1 MNYAPRSV
9 HTDATAMQTNMP
21 EPQTR
26 VVKRLSPTQSGALK
40 HAERYGSALICV
52 RYRRDLH
59 TMTRYTTVEII
70 VDEGPVR
77 RRDGAR
83 IVAVR
88 LMPDTEALRRR
99 LISLGA
105 LWNGH
110 ARCWYLPRSTAKSLN
125 LLDQVVRD

>member
-1 MNYAPRSV
+1 
-9 HTDATAMQTNMP
+9 MQTNTNTP
-21 EPQTR
+21 ALQTR

-40 HAERYGSALICV
+40 HAQRYGAALICV

-59 TMTRYTTVEII
+59 AMTRYTTVEIV

-77 RRDGAR
+77 LRAGAR

-88 LMPDTEALRRR
+88 LTSDTEALRRR

-105 LWNGH
+105 LWNGR
-110 ARCWYLPRSTAKSLN
+110 ARCWYLPRSTAKTLN

>member
-1 MNYAPRSV
+1 
-9 HTDATAMQTNMP
+9 MQTNTP
-21 EPQTR
+21 AHQTR

-40 HAERYGSALICV
+40 HAQRYGRALICV

-59 TMTRYTTVEII
+59 TMTRYTTVEIV

-83 IVAVR
+83 IVAIR
-88 LMPDTEALRRR
+88 LTADTEAMRRQ
-99 LISLGA
+99 LIALGA
-105 LWNGH
+105 LWSGRS
-110 ARCWYLPRSTAKSLN
+110 RCWYLPRSTAKSLN